1 MQCLSVCFR
10 MMDVES
16 GQTSAARGGSRLPR
30 VFAAASTFVSCLALG
45 GVFLL
50 VLHNQ
55 SLQTEIDGLQQAT
68 QSAVRVQDNAQK
80 KIARREVSMEMEKSR
95 AFQPSGAVSTGSFK
109 SLSFFIV

>member
-1 MQCLSVCFR
+1 

-16 GQTSAARGGSRLPR
+16 GKTSAARGGSRLPR

-55 SLQTEIDGLQQAT
+55 SLQTQIDGLQQAT
-68 QSAVRVQDNAQK
+68 QSAVRVQDSAQK
-80 KIARREVSMEMEKSR
+80 KIARREVSMEMEIQSIPAQWCCEHWIIQKSFLFHCIN
-95 AFQPSGAVSTGSFK
+95 A
-109 SLSFFIV
+109 